1 MLFNHVNGKCQLIM
15 VQGNAMKKLMIAC
28 FVMLFALSIVNAQAA
43 EEKPKNSVIPALQ
56 TPQKRQPPRWATN
69 TAALDKLYQV
79 EEFRLFYTTEGK
91 HALPEKHQTDKNK
104 NNTPD
109 YIEDIAAQLVTA
121 KYIYLNVLELKHP
134 FEGNRYKGR
143 VKYFDVN
150 ILGEFRVNGSAGSRV
165 VRYNH
170 PIDPDGGFPAL
181 TITIKNTIDVT
192 NLTPAHELFH
202 EFQYGYTLFK
212 NSWYLEGMARFSQYL
227 FKSEVPPT
235 TNFPSTKKERDRL
248 LQQSYDACSF
258 WQMMFASIQDRRE
271 FKVPEKI
278 KQRKY
283 ITVNKRIFEGGSF
296 NAVHAFK
303 LFLEEYDKVDDEV
316 SRKARLNP
324 IIWDDRIQKAK
335 RNNIYLWP
343 ATLRVYRKLSNKLVS
358 NSYYKKS
365 GQPTKTSDIFLEL
378 DKYTLGNV
386 REVLNEGRVLGA
398 TDEQVSKIYSNSPG
412 NLVWRILYDLP
423 EGMRVRLSLK
433 HAASGAKGGFRF
445 TAWSDT
451 DGNGVPDTKIGS
463 SAEMTAEKD
472 QWSNWEFVTTNRNV
486 FAGVEKEKK
495 TSLYYQMGGEL
506 EGYFGLSNR
515 VFYSGHP
522 SDPPVYSIQPRYVN
536 LRVELLGK

>member
-1 MLFNHVNGKCQLIM
+1 MNRVFKTLFICVCLIGFIG
-15 VQGNAMKKLMIAC
+15 VAFAVSEEEIAKIKLA
-28 FVMLFALSIVNAQAA
+28 VP
-43 EEKPKNSVIPALQ
+43 EKAVTMPSHQ
-56 TPQKRQPPRWATN
+56 RRQPPLWAKETI
-69 TAALDKLYQV
+69 AALDKLYQV

-91 HALPEKHQTDKNK
+91 HALPEKHQKDINK

-143 VKYFDVN
+143 VKYFDVQL
-150 ILGEFRVNGSAGSRV
+150 LGKAYRVNGCAGSRV
-165 VRYNH
+165 VRYNR

-181 TITIKNTIDVT
+181 TINIKNTIDVT

-212 NSWYLEGMARFSQYL
+212 NKWYLEGMARFSEYL
-227 FKSEVPPT
+227 FKSGVPPT
-235 TNFPSTKKERDRL
+235 TKFPSNVKERRRL
-248 LQQSYDACSF
+248 LKQSYGAYRF
-258 WQMMFASIQDRRE
+258 WQTMFASIQDRRD

-283 ITVNKRIFEGGSF
+283 ITVNKRIFKGGSF

-303 LFLEEYDKVDDEV
+303 LFLEEYDRVDDEA

-324 IIWDDRIQKAK
+324 IIWGDGIQKAK
-335 RNNIYLWP
+335 RNNRYLWP
-343 ATLRVYRKLSNKLVS
+343 ATLGVYKRLSNKLVS
-358 NSYYKKS
+358 NSHYKNTE
-365 GQPTKTSDIFLEL
+365 QPTKAFDIFLEL
-378 DKYTLGNV
+378 DKYTLGDV

-398 TDEQVSKIYSNSPG
+398 ADEQVSKIISNFSG
-412 NLVWRILYDLP
+412 IRVWRILYDLP
-423 EGMRVRLSLK
+423 EGTRVRLSLK
-433 HAASGAKGGFRF
+433 HAANGAKGGFRF

-472 QWSNWEFVTTNRNV
+472 QWSDWEFVSTNRAV
-486 FAGVEKEKK
+486 FAGVEKERK
-495 TSLYYQMGGEL
+495 TSFYYQMGGKL

-515 VFYSGHP
+515 AFYSGHP
-522 SDPPVYSIQPRYVN
+522 SDRPIHSTQPRYVN